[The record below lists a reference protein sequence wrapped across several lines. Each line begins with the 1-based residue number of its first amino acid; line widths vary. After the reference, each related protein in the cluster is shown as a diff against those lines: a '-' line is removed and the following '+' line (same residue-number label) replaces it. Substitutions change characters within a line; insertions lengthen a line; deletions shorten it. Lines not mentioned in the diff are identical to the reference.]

1 MKVLV
6 VGGGAREH
14 AIVWKV
20 SKSPKVSKIYCIPS
34 NGGISEIAENVN
46 IKAEDIELLLGFAL
60 KENIDLTIVGP
71 EAPLVEGI
79 VDKFKEKGLDI
90 IGPDKK
96 GAMLEG
102 SKIFAKKFME
112 RYNIPTAKYKTFK
125 DSKNAIEALGSFEYP
140 LVVKADGLAGGKGVV
155 ICKTRQEAEK
165 TVIDMMEKKKFGLSG
180 ENIVIEEYLEG
191 IEASLLCIIDG
202 KKIIPM
208 ESAKDYKKIFE
219 GDEGPNT
226 GGMGCFSPHPLFTQ
240 ALKNTIREE
249 ILDRIMYGLKMEKI
263 FYQGI
268 LFIGLMLTKD
278 GPKVLEFNVRMGDP
292 ETEVILPRLKSDII
306 EVFEKTLSGELI
318 EDDLK
323 WEDKYCVCVV
333 AASRGYPISYEK
345 GKLITGLD
353 RVDKEVIV
361 FHGGTKK
368 VDDKIYTNG
377 GRVLTVTALG
387 NSLEEAREIAYD
399 NIEKI
404 NFENMYY
411 RKDIG
416 KLGQ

>member
-1 MKVLV
+1 MKILV
-6 VGGGAREH
+6 VGSGAREH

-20 SKSPKVSKIYCIPS
+20 SKSPKVSKIYCAPG
-34 NGGISEIAENVN
+34 NGGISEIAECVK
-46 IKAEDIELLLGFAL
+46 IRAEDIELLLGFAI

-79 VDKFKEKGLDI
+79 VDKFKEKGLKI

-96 GAMLEG
+96 GAILEG

-112 RYNIPTAKYKTFK
+112 KYNIPTAKYKPFK
-125 DSKNAIEALGSFEYP
+125 NSRKAIKALDSFEYP
-140 LVVKADGLAGGKGVV
+140 LVIKADGLAGGKGVV
-155 ICKTRQEAEK
+155 ICKTKQEAEK
-165 TVIDMMEKKKFGLSG
+165 AIIDMMEEKKFGLSG

-219 GDEGPNT
+219 GDKGPNT
-226 GGMGCFSPHPLFTQ
+226 GGMGCFSPHPMFTQ

-249 ILDRIMYGLKMEKI
+249 ILDCIMYGLNMEKI

-306 EVFEKTLSGELI
+306 EIFEKTLSGKLT

-323 WEDKYCVCVV
+323 WEDRHCACVV
-333 AASRGYPISYEK
+333 SASEGYPVSYEK
-345 GKLITGLD
+345 GKVITGLD
-353 RVDKEVIV
+353 KVDEEVVV

-368 VDDKIYTNG
+368 VDGKFYTNG

-387 NSLEEAREIAYD
+387 NSLEEAREVVYN

-411 RKDIG
+411 RKDIA

>member
-6 VGGGAREH
+6 VGSGAREH
-14 AIVWKV
+14 AIAWKV
-20 SKSPKVSKIYCIPS
+20 SKSPKVSKIYCIPG
-34 NGGISEIAENVN
+34 NGGISDIAECVK
-46 IKAEDIELLLGFAL
+46 IRAEDIELLLGFAL
-60 KENIDLTIVGP
+60 KENVDLTIVGP
-71 EAPLVEGI
+71 EAPLVDGI
-79 VDKFKEKGLDI
+79 VDKFKEKGLKI

-112 RYNIPTAKYKTFK
+112 KYNIPTAKYKTFK
-125 DSKNAIEALGSFEYP
+125 NSKNAIKALDSFESP
-140 LVVKADGLAGGKGVV
+140 LVIKADGLAGGKGVA
-155 ICKTRQEAEK
+155 ICETRQEAEK
-165 TVIDMMEKKKFGLSG
+165 AIIDMMEEKKFGLSG
-180 ENIVIEEYLEG
+180 ENIIIEEYLEG

-202 KKIIPM
+202 KKIIPL

-219 GDEGPNT
+219 GDKGPNT

-249 ILDRIMYGLKMEKI
+249 ILDRIMYGLNMEKI
-263 FYQGI
+263 IYRGI
-268 LFIGLMLTKD
+268 LFIGLMLTKN

-306 EVFEKTLSGELI
+306 DIFEKTLSGKLT

-323 WEDKYCVCVV
+323 WDDRHCVCVV
-333 AASRGYPISYEK
+333 AASEGYPVSYEK

-353 RVDKEVIV
+353 KVDKEVVV

-368 VDDKIYTNG
+368 VDGKIYTNG
-377 GRVLTVTALG
+377 GRVLTIVALG
-387 NSLEEAREIAYD
+387 DSLEEVREVVYN

-404 NFENMYY
+404 NFENIYY
-411 RKDIG
+411 RKDIA